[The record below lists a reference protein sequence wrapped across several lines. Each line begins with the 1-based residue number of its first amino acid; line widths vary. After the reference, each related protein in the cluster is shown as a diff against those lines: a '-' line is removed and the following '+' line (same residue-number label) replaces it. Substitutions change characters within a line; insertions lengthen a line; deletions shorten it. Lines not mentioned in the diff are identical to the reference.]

1 MSRVINSIC
10 VYGAS
15 SPKLNQLYIED
26 AALLGKMI
34 AKQDISLITGG
45 GVMGLMAA
53 VQEAVISA
61 GGKTIG
67 IIPKFMVDAG
77 WMHNGL
83 TDTIITKDMHERKE
97 LMAKMADAFIA
108 LPGGTGTFEELLEI
122 ITWKQLGIC
131 LKPIIILNTNNYYDS
146 LLKQL
151 QESVLEDF
159 LDSRY
164 LKLWQVAKT
173 PAEAIE
179 LVFSMPEWDSNLN
192 KLP

>member
-1 MSRVINSIC
+1 MPRIINSIC

-15 SPKLNQLYIED
+15 SPKLNKLYVED
-26 AALLGKMI
+26 AILLGKMI
-34 AKQDISLITGG
+34 AQQDISLITGG
-45 GVMGLMAA
+45 GGMGLMAA
-53 VQEAVISA
+53 IQEAVISA

-67 IIPKFMVDAG
+67 IIPRFMVDAG
-77 WMHNGL
+77 WMHKGL
-83 TDTIITKDMHERKE
+83 ANTIVTKNMHERKE
-97 LMAKMADAFIA
+97 LMANMADAFIA

-151 QESVLEDF
+151 QESAEEEF
-159 LDSRY
+159 LDRRY
-164 LKLWQVAKT
+164 LNLWQVANT
-173 PAEAIE
+173 PAEALE
-179 LVFSMPEWDSNLN
+179 LILSIPEWDSKLK

>member
-15 SPKLNQLYIED
+15 SPRLNQSYIED
-26 AALLGKMI
+26 ASLLGKMI
-34 AKQDISLITGG
+34 AQQDISLITGG

-53 VQEAVISA
+53 VQEAVLSS
-61 GGKTIG
+61 GGKAIG
-67 IIPKFMVDAG
+67 IIPRFMVDAG
-77 WMHNGL
+77 WMHKGL
-83 TDTIITKDMHERKE
+83 TNTIVTKDMHERKE

-151 QESVLEDF
+151 QESVEEDF
-159 LDSRY
+159 LDRRY

-173 PAEAIE
+173 PAEALNLAYSI
-179 LVFSMPEWDSNLN
+179 PEWDSNFK